1 MMTFRG
7 GVPPGQSG
15 DSQRQSHGCY
25 CTPVVLK
32 SVSCFV
38 FGERPLTEPPYPLTA
53 AANTSRERLLPRV
66 VEALHCAVAVAGV
79 TDGRIRAANAA
90 WISQVHAGAC
100 NDPAGMCLNDLFPEA
115 GHLTHSTPGD
125 AARRAVRL
133 AASPGGAATWWD
145 LDIAPHPDADGLV
158 LVTARDATDRV
169 LARREAE
176 DAREAIEP
184 IGNRLRLAQEAAG
197 IGTWEW
203 DGATDTMAWSPEQF
217 RLHGVDPALGAPAS
231 LAAWLTLVHPADRPR
246 ILNAMDGYRPGESTT
261 HHMEFR
267 VRRADTGEERWLL
280 AVGRVLAFGPDGRP
294 AHMLGVNLDI
304 TRGRAQQDALRESE
318 ARLGL
323 AAAAARVHAWDWDI
337 ASGRVTWF
345 GGLEQELGL
354 PPGGFGGTLDAF
366 RALVH
371 PADMPGVEAAL
382 QKAVSG
388 ETDFYAAEFRMF
400 RADGTLRWAAA
411 RGTVV
416 RDSNGL
422 PLRVVGIDHDITDFK
437 AIEAALHTR
446 ERQQAAVAA
455 LGQFAMRAP
464 GAQAVM
470 DHAVEVLTETL
481 KVEFAKVLELA
492 PDGQEL
498 VLRAGSGWKDAY
510 PIGQATVSAGRGSQ
524 AGYTLLQDAGPVIVE
539 DLTAETRFDGPPMLR
554 DHSVLSGM
562 SVVIRGAGEGDPP
575 FGVLG
580 VHTAS
585 RRGFTG
591 HDIRFL
597 EAVANI
603 LTAAIQRCQ
612 NETGLL
618 RRKAALRALVE
629 TIPAFTFTASPDGR
643 NEYYN
648 QRWTDYCGLSAEQAE
663 GLGWAEIVHPEDRQ
677 STLDAWS
684 RAVATGETYERE
696 HRLRGRDGHY
706 RWFLTR
712 AVPGRAPDDGRI
724 LRWLG
729 TSTDI
734 SSIVR
739 MRDDAVRQVEAL
751 EARVTERTRALS
763 EAAKELGA
771 EMRRRQEAQA
781 ALLQSQKLEA
791 LGQLTAGVAHD
802 FNNLLS
808 VILGS
813 FELIARRSREPK
825 VKDLAENGRN
835 AGKRAASLIRQL
847 LDFGRHEPHTS
858 IVVELL
864 EALPE
869 ADQLIGHAIGP
880 HIERV
885 MDVQSDVWPVL
896 ADRHQLEVA
905 LLNLAINARDAMPG
919 GGTLTLSARNLA
931 PAERPEKLRLLDCVA
946 IGVRD
951 IGIGMPESLLAR
963 ANEPFFTT
971 KAAGKGTGLG
981 LPMVQAFAERSGGC
995 LLIHST
1001 PSVGTIVEIVLPR
1014 AAVTAMAFEAAHPE
1028 AAEPLPCATL
1038 LLVDQDDQLRQ
1049 IMAGY
1054 LRAQGYR
1061 VIEAPNAEA
1070 AVVLSHSIE
1079 TLDLLLTDV
1088 TAPGASGPD
1097 LAARL
1102 RADRP
1107 VLPVLFM
1114 TAGADEAGPG
1124 GETVLRK
1131 PFTGVELERA
1141 VRGRLLPVA
1150 SATQRDGDPLI
1161 RRLRSP
1167 ELLAAYLFWRA
1178 ARNGDRPPRLP
1189 DLNWGGLPQAANAFT
1204 AAIEPA
1210 GNTVNFRFL
1219 HVGAA
1224 LEGRLGR
1231 RLGGTLVSELG
1242 GPAQDDEVLG
1252 SLEGSYRRCAR
1263 TQAPSYEYAS
1273 YDFGDGA
1280 PVMFE
1285 RLILP
1290 VSDDGHRLTHL
1301 VGIALFTENART
1313 N

>member
-1 MMTFRG
+1 M
-7 GVPPGQSG
+7 SG
-15 DSQRQSHGCY
+15 EG
-25 CTPVVLK
+25 
-32 SVSCFV
+32 
-38 FGERPLTEPPYPLTA
+38 PLTEPPYPLIA
-53 AANTSRERLLPRV
+53 GATSSQEPILPRV
-66 VEALHCAVAVAGV
+66 VEALPCAVAAAGV
-79 TDGRIRAANAA
+79 GDGRIRAANAA
-90 WISQVHAGAC
+90 WISQIQAGAC
-100 NDPAGMCLNDLFPEA
+100 VAPPGLALEALFPEA
-115 GHLTHSTPGD
+115 GDLMNAPSGGT
-125 AARRAVRL
+125 ARRALRL

-145 LDIAPHPDADGLV
+145 LDIVPHPDAHGVV
-158 LVTARDATDRV
+158 LVTAHDATDRV

-203 DGATDTMAWSPEQF
+203 DGAADTMAWSPEQF

-231 LAAWLTLVHPADRPR
+231 LSAWLALVHPADRPR
-246 ILNAMDGYRPGESTT
+246 ILQAMDGFRPGEATT

-267 VRRADTGEERWLL
+267 VHRADTGEERWLL
-280 AVGRVLAFGPDGRP
+280 AVGRVLAFSPDGRP
-294 AHMLGVNLDI
+294 ARMLGVNLDI
-304 TRGRAQQDALRESE
+304 TRGRAQQEALRESE
-318 ARLGL
+318 ARLSL

-337 ASGRVTWF
+337 ASGRVTWT

-354 PPGGFGGTLDAF
+354 PAGGFGGTKDAF

-371 PADMPGVEAAL
+371 PADLPGVEAAL
-382 QKAVSG
+382 QRVFSG
-388 ETDFYAAEFRMF
+388 ETDGYAAEFRMC

-411 RGTVV
+411 RGTVM
-416 RDSNGL
+416 RDANGR
-422 PLRVVGIDHDITDFK
+422 PVRVVGMDHDITGFK
-437 AIEAALHTR
+437 AIEAALHER
-446 ERQQAAVAA
+446 ERQQSAVAA
-455 LGQFAMRAP
+455 LGQFALRAP
-464 GAQAVM
+464 GAQAVIER
-470 DHAVEVLTETL
+470 AVDLLTRTL
-481 KVEFAKVLELA
+481 GVEFVKVLELR

-498 VLRAGSGWKDAY
+498 VLRAGTGWKDTY
-510 PIGQATVSAGRGSQ
+510 PIGQATISADCGSQ
-524 AGYTLLQDAGPVIVE
+524 AGYTLLQGAGPVIVE
-539 DLTAETRFDGPPMLR
+539 DLKAETRFAGPPMLH
-554 DHSVLSGM
+554 DHGVLSGM
-562 SVVIRGAGEGDPP
+562 SVIIRGAGEGDPP

-580 VHTAS
+580 VHTA
-585 RRGFTG
+585 RRRSFTG

-603 LTAAIQRCQ
+603 LTAAVQRGQ
-612 NETGLL
+612 NETALL
-618 RRKAALRALVE
+618 GRKAALRALVE

-643 NEYYN
+643 NEYRN
-648 QRWTDYCGLSAEQAE
+648 RRWTDYCGPSAEHTE
-663 GLGWAEIVHPEDRQ
+663 GLGWADIVHPEDREA
-677 STLDAWS
+677 TLGAWA

-696 HRLRGRDGHY
+696 HRLRGRDGQYH
-706 RWFLTR
+706 WFLTR
-712 AVPGRAPDDGRI
+712 AVPERAPDDGRI

-739 MRDDAVRQVEAL
+739 MRDDAVRRVEAL

-771 EMRRRQEAQA
+771 EMRRRQEAQS

-813 FELIARRSREPK
+813 FELIEKRSREPK
-825 VKDLAENGRN
+825 VIDLAANGKN

-858 IVVELL
+858 IVVDLL

-869 ADQLIGHAIGP
+869 ADQLIGHAIGSR
-880 HIERV
+880 IERV
-885 MDVQSDVWPVL
+885 MDVQSDVWQVL

-905 LLNLAINARDAMPG
+905 LLNLAINARDAMPD
-919 GGTLTLSARNLA
+919 GGTLTLSARNLS
-931 PAERPEKLRLLDCVA
+931 PAERPEKLRPVECVA
-946 IGVRD
+946 IGIRD
-951 IGIGMPESLLAR
+951 TGIGMPDSVLAR

-995 LLIHST
+995 VVITSV
-1001 PSVGTIVEIVLPR
+1001 PSAGTVVEIVLPR
-1014 AAVTAMAFEAAHPE
+1014 AAVSGMAFEAANPE
-1028 AAEPLPCATL
+1028 AAERLPFATL
-1038 LLVDQDDQLRQ
+1038 LLVDNDDQLRQ

-1054 LRAQGYR
+1054 LRAQGYS

-1088 TAPGASGPD
+1088 TVPGASGAE

-1107 VLPVLFM
+1107 DLPALFM
-1114 TAGADEAGPG
+1114 TASAAEADLDGEA
-1124 GETVLRK
+1124 VLRK
-1131 PFTGVELERA
+1131 PFTGAELENA
-1141 VRGRLLPVA
+1141 VRGRLLAVLA
-1150 SATQRDGDPLI
+1150 AGKADGDPLI

-1178 ARNGDRPPRLP
+1178 ARNGKRPPRLP

-1210 GNTVNFRFL
+1210 GNRVNFRFL
-1219 HVGAA
+1219 RVGAA
-1224 LEGRLGR
+1224 LESRLGR
-1231 RLGGTLVSELG
+1231 KLGGTLTSELG

-1252 SLEGSYRRCAR
+1252 SLEGAYRRCAR
-1263 TQAPSYEYAS
+1263 TQSPSYEYAS

-1290 VSDDGHRLTHL
+1290 VSDDAEHLTHL
-1301 VGIALFTENART
+1301 VGIALFNENAQT

>member
-1 MMTFRG
+1 ME
-7 GVPPGQSG
+7 
-15 DSQRQSHGCY
+15 
-25 CTPVVLK
+25 K
-32 SVSCFV
+32 
-38 FGERPLTEPPYPLTA
+38 RPLTDPSFPLA
-53 AANTSRERLLPRV
+53 AAAIAPPDRLLSRV
-66 VEALHCAVAVAGV
+66 VEALPCAVAAIAVA
-79 TDGRIRAANAA
+79 DGRIRTANPA
-90 WISQVHAGAC
+90 WINLIQAAAGAG
-100 NDPAGMCLNDLFPEA
+100 PASLSLNDLFPEA
-115 GHLTHSTPGD
+115 GDLTHAPAGGT
-125 AARRAVRL
+125 ARRALRL
-133 AASPGGAATWWD
+133 AVAPGGAATWCD
-145 LDIAPHPDADGLV
+145 LDIVPHPDADGIL

-169 LARREAE
+169 LARREAA

-231 LAAWLTLVHPADRPR
+231 FAAWLALVHPEDQAR
-246 ILNAMDGYRPGESTT
+246 ILQAMDGFHPGEATT

-294 AHMLGVNLDI
+294 AHMLGVNLDV
-304 TRGRAQQDALRESE
+304 TDRRAQQEALRESE
-318 ARLGL
+318 ARLAL
-323 AAAAARVHAWDWDI
+323 AGAAARVHAWDWDI

-354 PPGGFGGTLDAF
+354 PPGGFGGTIDAF

-371 PADMPGVEAAL
+371 PADLPGVEAAL
-382 QKAVSG
+382 QKALLG
-388 ETDFYAAEFRMF
+388 ETPGYAAEFRMR

-411 RGTVV
+411 KGSVV
-416 RDSNGL
+416 RGL
-422 PLRVVGIDHDITDFK
+422 DGRPMRVVGMDHDITDFK
-437 AIEAALHTR
+437 TVEAALHER

-455 LGQFAMRAP
+455 LGQFALRAAT
-464 GAQAVM
+464 AQAVM
-470 DHAVEVLTETL
+470 DKAVDVLSETL
-481 KVEFAKVLELA
+481 RVEFVKVLELT

-498 VLRAGSGWKDAY
+498 ILRAGTGWKNAY
-510 PIGQATVSAGRGSQ
+510 PIGQATISAERGSQ
-524 AGYTLLQDAGPVIVE
+524 AGYTLAQDSGPVIVE
-539 DLTAETRFDGPPMLR
+539 DMKAETRFDGPPMLH
-554 DHSVLSGM
+554 DHGVLSGV
-562 SVVIRGAGEGDPP
+562 SVVVRGIGESGLP

-585 RRGFTG
+585 RRSFTE

-603 LTAAIQRCQ
+603 LTAAVQRWQ
-612 NETGLL
+612 NETALL
-618 RRKAALRALVE
+618 QRKAALRALVE
-629 TIPAFTFTASPDGR
+629 TIPQFTFTASPDGR
-643 NEYYN
+643 NEYRN
-648 QRWTDYCGLSAEQAE
+648 QRWADYCGLPAEQAE
-663 GLGWAEIVHPEDRQ
+663 GFGWADIVHPDDREA
-677 STLDAWS
+677 TLAAWTQ
-684 RAVATGETYERE
+684 AVATGETYERE
-696 HRLRGRDGHY
+696 HRLRRRDGQY

-712 AVPGRAPDDGRI
+712 ALPERAPDDGRI

-734 SSIVR
+734 SSIVQ
-739 MRDDAVRQVEAL
+739 MRDDAMCRVEAL

-763 EAAKELGA
+763 EAATELGA

-781 ALLQSQKLEA
+781 ALMQSQKLEA

-813 FELIARRSREPK
+813 FELIEKRSREPK
-825 VKDLAENGRN
+825 VTDLAAHGKN
-835 AGKRAASLIRQL
+835 AGKRATSLIRQL
-847 LDFGRHEPHTS
+847 LDFGRQEPQTS
-858 IVVELL
+858 IVVDLT

-869 ADQLIGHAIGP
+869 ADQLIGHAIGSG
-880 HIERV
+880 IERV
-885 MDVQSDVWPVL
+885 LDIQPDVWPVL

-905 LLNLAINARDAMPG
+905 LLNLAINARDAMPD

-931 PAERPEKLRLLDCVA
+931 PDERPAKLRLMECVA

-951 IGIGMPESLLAR
+951 DGVGMPESVRVR

-981 LPMVQAFAERSGGC
+981 LPMVQAFAERSGGSV
-995 LLIHST
+995 LISSS
-1001 PSVGTIVEIVLPR
+1001 PLAGTVVEIVLPR
-1014 AAVTAMAFEAAHPE
+1014 AAVSDMAFEAAHSE
-1028 AAEPLPCATL
+1028 AAEPLAGASL
-1038 LLVDQDDQLRQ
+1038 LLVDRDDQLRQ

-1070 AVVLSHSIE
+1070 AIVLSHSIE
-1079 TLDLLLTDV
+1079 NLDLLLTDV
-1088 TAPGASGPD
+1088 TAPGLSGAQ

-1107 VLPVLFM
+1107 DLPVLFV
-1114 TAGADEAGPG
+1114 TASASEADLDGEA
-1124 GETVLRK
+1124 VLRK
-1131 PFTGVELERA
+1131 PFTGAALEHA
-1141 VRGRLLPVA
+1141 VRGRLFPVLA
-1150 SATQRDGDPLI
+1150 GPKGDGDALI

-1204 AAIEPA
+1204 AAVEPA
-1210 GNTVNFRFL
+1210 GNSVNFRFL
-1219 HVGAA
+1219 RVGSA

-1231 RLGGTLVSELG
+1231 KLGGTLTSELG
-1242 GPAQDDEVLG
+1242 GPAHDDEVLG
-1252 SLEGSYRRCAR
+1252 SLEGAYRRCAR
-1263 TQAPSYEYAS
+1263 TWSPSYEYAS
-1273 YDFGDGA
+1273 YDFGDGD

-1290 VSDDGHRLTHL
+1290 VSDDGEHVTHL
-1301 VGIALFTENART
+1301 VGIALFNENAQT